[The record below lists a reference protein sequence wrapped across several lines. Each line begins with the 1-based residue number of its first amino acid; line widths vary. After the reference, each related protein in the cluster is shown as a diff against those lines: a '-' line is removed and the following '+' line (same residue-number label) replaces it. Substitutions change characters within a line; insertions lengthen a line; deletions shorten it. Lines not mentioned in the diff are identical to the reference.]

1 MVAGHL
7 QEKKGLYYIVL
18 NFTNENGKR
27 KPKWIATGLPVKGN
41 KRKAEALLRA
51 EQQKYE
57 SGEVKSQL
65 GAEMLFADYMLYWL
79 KSIKGDVDVRTYSGY
94 EGNVKKR
101 IEPFFRRKRVTL
113 AGIRTCDIQEFYLY
127 CRESYNIGNN
137 TIIHY
142 HANISKALNDAV
154 ELDMISVN
162 PIKKNLRPKKVE
174 HNGNYYTLEETERLI
189 RLVKGEGV
197 EFPVLMAAFY
207 GLRRSEIM
215 GLRWQ
220 AIDFRENTITIS
232 RTVVQ
237 TRVDG
242 KTAVVEK
249 DRAKNK
255 KSYRTL
261 PLVPQYKELLLQMR
275 AHQEDCRKMC
285 GNCWQETGYVYV
297 NDMGQ
302 PVKPNYVTQHFQLVL
317 QKTGMRK
324 ITFHELRH
332 TCASLL
338 LKSGVPMKN
347 IQEWL
352 GHSSYSTTANIY
364 AHLDAASKE
373 ETSTAMAGKLNISGN
388 LLGMQS
394 GTTLLPAEEQRKEL
408 GRK

>member
-18 NFTNENGKR
+18 NFTDENGKR

-79 KSIKGDVDVRTYSGY
+79 KSIKGDVDVTTYSGY

-220 AIDFRENTITIS
+220 AIDFRGNTITIS

-237 TRVDG
+237 TSVDG

-255 KSYRTL
+255 KSYRNTAAGPAVQGIAAANESTSGGL
-261 PLVPQYKELLLQMR
+261 PEDVRKLLARNRLCLCERHGTAGEAQLCDT
-275 AHQEDCRKMC
+275 AFS
-285 GNCWQETGYVYV
+285 TGSAE
-297 NDMGQ
+297 NRDA
-302 PVKPNYVTQHFQLVL
+302 KDHF
-317 QKTGMRK
+317 
-324 ITFHELRH
+324 
-332 TCASLL
+332 
-338 LKSGVPMKN
+338 P
-347 IQEWL
+347 
-352 GHSSYSTTANIY
+352 
-364 AHLDAASKE
+364 
-373 ETSTAMAGKLNISGN
+373 
-388 LLGMQS
+388 
-394 GTTLLPAEEQRKEL
+394 
-408 GRK
+408 

>member
-1 MVAGHL
+1 MGEIKLLDCTLRDGGYVNDWEFGHNNLVSIFERVVSAGVDIIEVGFLDERRPFDMNRSIMPDSSCVEKIYGHL
-7 QEKKGLYYIVL
+7 D
-18 NFTNENGKR
+18 R
-27 KPKWIATGLPVKGN
+27 KQAMVVGMIDYGTCGIEHIQPCS
-41 KRKAEALLRA
+41 
-51 EQQKYE
+51 E
-57 SGEVKSQL
+57 SYL
-65 GAEMLFADYMLYWL
+65 D
-79 KSIKGDVDVRTYSGY
+79 
-94 EGNVKKR
+94 
-101 IEPFFRRKRVTL
+101 
-113 AGIRTCDIQEFYLY
+113 GIRVIF
-127 CRESYNIGNN
+127 
-137 TIIHY
+137 
-142 HANISKALNDAV
+142 
-154 ELDMISVN
+154 
-162 PIKKNLRPKKVE
+162 KK
-174 HNGNYYTLEETERLI
+174 HI
-189 RLVKGEGV
+189 
-197 EFPVLMAAFY
+197 
-207 GLRRSEIM
+207 
-215 GLRWQ
+215 RWQ

-285 GNCWQETGYVYV
+285 GNCWQETSYVYV

-364 AHLDAASKE
+364 AHLDAASKK

-408 GRK
+408 G

>member
-1 MVAGHL
+1 
-7 QEKKGLYYIVL
+7 
-18 NFTNENGKR
+18 
-27 KPKWIATGLPVKGN
+27 
-41 KRKAEALLRA
+41 
-51 EQQKYE
+51 
-57 SGEVKSQL
+57 
-65 GAEMLFADYMLYWL
+65 
-79 KSIKGDVDVRTYSGY
+79 
-94 EGNVKKR
+94 
-101 IEPFFRRKRVTL
+101 
-113 AGIRTCDIQEFYLY
+113 
-127 CRESYNIGNN
+127 
-137 TIIHY
+137 
-142 HANISKALNDAV
+142 
-154 ELDMISVN
+154 MISVN

-220 AIDFRENTITIS
+220 AIDFRGNTITIS

-237 TRVDG
+237 PRVDG

-255 KSYRTL
+255 NSYRTL

>member
-1 MVAGHL
+1 MIFLAALLLFSCSACGNGNQSSGSSEAGTGKIL
-7 QEKKGLYYIVL
+7 L
-18 NFTNENGKR
+18 NGT
-27 KPKWIATGLPVKGN
+27 PVKWDQFPMPT
-41 KRKAEALLRA
+41 AEAFGLT
-51 EQQKYE
+51 
-57 SGEVKSQL
+57 GEDTTIYNAIVQVYNPK
-65 GAEMLFADYMLYWL
+65 
-79 KSIKGDVDVRTYSGY
+79 TYSATFSQSPYEVTDLSLPAFEVYEEAEDG
-94 EGNVKKR
+94 EGNTVYYGLFY
-101 IEPFFRRKRVTL
+101 E
-113 AGIRTCDIQEFYLY
+113 CD
-127 CRESYNIGNN
+127 YNIGNN

-162 PIKKNLRPKKVE
+162 PIKKSLRPKKVE
-174 HNGNYYTLEETERLI
+174 HNGNYYTLEEAERLI
-189 RLVKGEGV
+189 RLVKGDGV

-220 AIDFRENTITIS
+220 AIDFWENTITIS

-408 GRK
+408 G